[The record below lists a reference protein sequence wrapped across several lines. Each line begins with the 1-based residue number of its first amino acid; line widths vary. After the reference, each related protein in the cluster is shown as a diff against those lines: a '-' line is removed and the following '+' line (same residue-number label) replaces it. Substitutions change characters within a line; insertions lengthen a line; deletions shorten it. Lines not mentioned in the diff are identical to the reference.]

1 LAESNERNQT
11 KEKSSPLTCYFWT
24 RDDFLPTVECTSA
37 QANILLALA
46 GYANPDGTS
55 SRPGRLKLMLTTKY
69 DRDTIREAI
78 NFWLSHPS
86 HVLLRTFKGNGKT
99 HASVYRIVMPDDG
112 QPKGA
117 DADPK
122 RAEQTP
128 LKDGQRGGVDAPS
141 DPKGADKGR
150 ERGGKGADSPP
161 IPYTE
166 VPSTDNSKSSS
177 QESASS
183 SDGSASG
190 DDELKFEKAKA
201 KILAEYLG
209 PKDEC
214 AAALDL
220 IRERVKTNGNQP
232 VRYWPTYLEKSLR
245 EFLPTD
251 WNVVRTRLARAAE
264 VKRLSSP
271 EARAKAQHLYKT
283 ATDHNWIKDE
293 FDDLLFREFNLT
305 IPPTIESIARLSEL
319 DYQTAL
325 TRFQQ
330 PPETICKEC
339 GQRGCEH
346 LRAERE
352 RMLASVRQRFREMQ
366 SKSHE

>member
-1 LAESNERNQT
+1 
-11 KEKSSPLTCYFWT
+11 
-24 RDDFLPTVECTSA
+24 
-37 QANILLALA
+37 
-46 GYANPDGTS
+46 
-55 SRPGRLKLMLTTKY
+55 
-69 DRDTIREAI
+69 
-78 NFWLSHPS
+78 
-86 HVLLRTFKGNGKT
+86 
-99 HASVYRIVMPDDG
+99 MPDDG

-122 RAEQTP
+122 GAEQTP
-128 LKDGQRGGVDAPS
+128 LTDGQRGGVDAPLG
-141 DPKGADKGR
+141 DKGADKGR

-166 VPSTDNSKSSS
+166 VPGTDNSKSSS
-177 QESASS
+177 QESTSS

-190 DDELKFEKAKA
+190 DDELKFQKAKA
-201 KILAEYLG
+201 KILAEHLG

-245 EFLPTD
+245 AFLPSD

-264 VKRLSSP
+264 AKRLSSP
-271 EARAKAQHLYKT
+271 EAQAKAQHLYKT
-283 ATDHNWIKDE
+283 AKDHNWIQDE
-293 FDDLLFREFNLT
+293 FDDLLFREFNQPLR
-305 IPPTIESIARLSEL
+305 PTIESIARLSEL

-330 PPETICKEC
+330 PPDTICKEC
-339 GQRGCEH
+339 GQRDCQH
-346 LRAERE
+346 LRAAKEHFMAELRR
-352 RMLASVRQRFREMQ
+352 RMQ
-366 SKSHE
+366 KSQNHE